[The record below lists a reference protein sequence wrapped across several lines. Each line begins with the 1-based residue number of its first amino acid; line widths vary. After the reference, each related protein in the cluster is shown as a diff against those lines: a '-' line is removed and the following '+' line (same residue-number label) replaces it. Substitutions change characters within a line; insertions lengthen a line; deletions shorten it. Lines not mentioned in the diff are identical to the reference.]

1 MADASTQPGAPA
13 PSAGAPGAPVDAGGS
28 RNVRALV
35 FLRDRGIIILWL
47 VLVAFFAVWAQPYF
61 FTLTNAALVA
71 NAAALAGIFAAA
83 VAFGI
88 LSGALDLSIPGTSAV
103 AGVVAGL
110 ALAADKP
117 VWLAILA
124 AMLTGAAVGYVNGWL
139 VQRGLN
145 ALVVTIA
152 MLSALGGVANLLSDG
167 VAITGLTQ
175 LTWLGN
181 GDLWG
186 VPSMVIA
193 VGLLF
198 LVSIFWLNQF
208 RSGSRLQAVG
218 SNIEAVR
225 RVGLLADRYRI
236 LGFVLSGICGALGG
250 IAVLA
255 TTSQASPSP
264 SVDLLFAA
272 ITAVALS
279 GMPLTGGR
287 GSLAK
292 VLVGTLIIATINSA
306 LIIKG
311 IQPYWTTV
319 ITGLLLVGALAF
331 DKVMTSAVT
340 ARLTASAVVPDG
352 TDESKQA

>member
-1 MADASTQPGAPA
+1 MADATTQ
-13 PSAGAPGAPVDAGGS
+13 PVDAGGT
-28 RNVRALV
+28 RQVRALV
-35 FLRDRGIIILWL
+35 FLRDRGIILLWL
-47 VLVAFFAVWAQPYF
+47 VLVAFFGVWAQPYF

-88 LSGALDLSIPGTSAV
+88 LSGALDLSIPGTAAV

-110 ALAADKP
+110 ALQDGKP
-117 VWLAILA
+117 VWLAVLGAVI
-124 AMLTGAAVGYVNGWL
+124 TGVVIGSINGWL

-145 ALVVTIA
+145 PLVVTIA
-152 MLSALGGVANLLSDG
+152 MLTALGGIANIISGG

-175 LTWLGN
+175 LEWLGN
-181 GDLWG
+181 GSLWG
-186 VPSMVIA
+186 IPSMVIA
-193 VGLLF
+193 VALLF

-208 RSGSRLQAVG
+208 RSGARLQAVG

-225 RVGLLADRYRI
+225 RVGLMADRYRI
-236 LGFVLSGICGALGG
+236 LGFVLSGVCGALGG

-292 VLVGTLIIATINSA
+292 VIVGALIIATINSA

-319 ITGLLLVGALAF
+319 ITGLLLVFALAF
-331 DKVMTSAVT
+331 DKIMTTAVT
-340 ARLTASAVVPDG
+340 ARLTASAIVPDG
-352 TDESKQA
+352 NATESKEA

>member
-1 MADASTQPGAPA
+1 MADTTQPGAPA
-13 PSAGAPGAPVDAGGS
+13 RGAGAPGTPVDAGGT
-28 RNVRALV
+28 RQVRALV
-35 FLRDRGIIILWL
+35 FLRDRGIILLWL
-47 VLVAFFAVWAQPYF
+47 VLVAFFGVWAQPYF

-88 LSGALDLSIPGTSAV
+88 LSGALDLSIPGTAAV

-110 ALAADKP
+110 ALQDGKP
-117 VWLAILA
+117 VWLAVLEA
-124 AMLTGAAVGYVNGWL
+124 VVTGVAVGFINGWL

-145 ALVVTIA
+145 PLVVTIA
-152 MLSALGGVANLLSDG
+152 MLTALGGIANIISGG

-175 LTWLGN
+175 LEWLGN
-181 GDLWG
+181 GSLRG
-186 VPSMVIA
+186 IPSMVIA
-193 VGLLF
+193 VAVLF
-198 LVSIFWLNQF
+198 LVSILWLNQF
-208 RSGSRLQAVG
+208 RSGARLQAVG

-225 RVGLLADRYRI
+225 RVGLMADRYRI
-236 LGFVLSGICGALGG
+236 LGFILSGVCGALGG

-264 SVDLLFAA
+264 TVDLLFAA

-292 VLVGTLIIATINSA
+292 VVVGALIIATINSA

-319 ITGLLLVGALAF
+319 ITGLLLVFALAF

-340 ARLTASAVVPDG
+340 ARLTASAIVPDG
-352 TDESKQA
+352 NATGSKEA